1 MSEQEENINTTNTDI
16 VDNIV
21 LGNVSVAKDDISTIL
36 GQKIASEIEDHK
48 RVFASSI
55 FQDVEP
61 ETLETEE

>member
-21 LGNVSVAKDDISTIL
+21 LGNVSHAKDDITSML
-36 GQKIASEIEDHK
+36 NQKIAAEIEDHK
-48 RVFASSI
+48 RIFAASI